1 MAQAELAYDLQ
12 TAKTK
17 QDITKEQVQIDIVER
32 RKLVDI
38 EDKEILRFVKIRN
51 FAMNDLRVNKPQ
63 QSYTFIFYHIS
74 LFEVFQIIFANWLIL
89 ILVYHK

>member
-1 MAQAELAYDLQ
+1 MCNQVAQAELAYDLQ

-51 FAMNDLRVNKPQ
+51 YAQLM
-63 QSYTFIFYHIS
+63 I
-74 LFEVFQIIFANWLIL
+74 
-89 ILVYHK
+89 

>member
-1 MAQAELAYDLQ
+1 MSQVAQAELAYDLQ

-38 EDKEILRFVKIRN
+38 EDKEILRFVKIR
-51 FAMNDLRVNKPQ
+51 
-63 QSYTFIFYHIS
+63 YHAQLMI
-74 LFEVFQIIFANWLIL
+74 
-89 ILVYHK
+89 